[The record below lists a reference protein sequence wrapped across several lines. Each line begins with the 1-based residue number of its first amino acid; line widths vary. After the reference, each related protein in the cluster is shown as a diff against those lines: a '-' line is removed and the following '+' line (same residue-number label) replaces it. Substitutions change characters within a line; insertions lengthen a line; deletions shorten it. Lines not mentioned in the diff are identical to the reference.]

1 MVGLYSPG
9 YRIDCPAPFANMS
22 ITGFLWYQG
31 ENNCGGT
38 MGNSVDGIGY
48 GCELIAMVESWRDIF
63 NNPTA
68 AFGTVTLAA
77 GGSEGNGQN
86 MAGMRWSQTANYG
99 TLPAPN
105 LPYSFLAQAFDLGD
119 PMDNLHPPCYN
130 ESSWNTSVCIW
141 PPASAWNDA
150 VRPLAPAVWEN
161 KAPSFMGGIHPRFK
175 LEVGRRLAVAAYNL
189 LFGGQAAHTGPTI
202 SGCTASGT
210 TITVQFNSTLLNG
223 DSVLV
228 QPFDTNVSNW
238 SMKDSNSMA
247 VCIGDPSQILDC
259 LNDTTLW
266 VPASLTAGSSGN
278 AVVATAVT
286 DDDHVD
292 GGTGTS
298 MHRARVGSN
307 GTVLAIKYGWPVGA
321 RGTDSCC
328 PTVDVG
334 AGHMPCVPGSCPLI
348 TKASSL
354 PANPFLAFIV
364 DNKCQCMAPQVC
376 SE

>member
-1 MVGLYSPG
+1 MVRGRHCCICMPLFFSVVCLSDLVSL
-9 YRIDCPAPFANMS
+9 ILWLKVH
-22 ITGFLWYQG
+22 TGI
-31 ENNCGGT
+31 
-38 MGNSVDGIGY
+38 S
-48 GCELIAMVESWRDIF
+48 AMCLF
-63 NNPTA
+63 
-68 AFGTVTLAA
+68 VTL
-77 GGSEGNGQN
+77 QPK
-86 MAGMRWSQTANYG
+86 
-99 TLPAPN
+99 LFN
-105 LPYSFLAQAFDLGD
+105 LISHPLFYLSVVSSFCFFFFLQLFF
-119 PMDNLHPPCYN
+119 
-130 ESSWNTSVCIW
+130 S
-141 PPASAWNDA
+141 
-150 VRPLAPAVWEN
+150 
-161 KAPSFMGGIHPRFK
+161 PSRHQQGGIHPRFK